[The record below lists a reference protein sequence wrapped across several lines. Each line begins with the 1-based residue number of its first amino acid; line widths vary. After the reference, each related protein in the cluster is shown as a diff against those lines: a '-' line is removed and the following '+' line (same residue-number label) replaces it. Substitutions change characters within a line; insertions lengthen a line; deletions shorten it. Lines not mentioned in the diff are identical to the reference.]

1 MPTLSPIDDS
11 IDTLIA
17 SRLPGWLAQPPANRL
32 MELHDCLHAQQ
43 AVQQRVSALFSRLEP
58 LDEFAAPLLHDAL
71 AQPLAQ
77 SVDVRKA
84 TLRMHLIE
92 HYPSSRPE
100 ASGGARGRT
109 LQHSLLAAALHNFS
123 DGEARSL
130 GVTDPSMLLDG
141 QGKALSMTA
150 RAFAECCRTVDIG
163 GQYQAYLQARL
174 TPPGDAGAA
183 VATLLEQGQRLA
195 LEAALRLAALQAD
208 IDETA
213 LVQCLAAITPAPVAV
228 TRMRPAALRVLGK
241 RVRGAVAFE
250 LHRDGLGEG
259 PLEGVLCWLPD
270 DPHGAVSWH
279 TSWDKL
285 FQDLGKRFRLP
296 GYPEYFQ
303 RFVSERDRE
312 RYTPALAHAMAQG
325 EQHAPVELDGRYE
338 VISEPLFQHLRKAQL
353 ATLFDDARILA
364 VPTAVQDSAE
374 RNRRL
379 HVYANLGL
387 DLLGLASFYVPGLGL
402 PLLGIAALQVVD
414 DVYEGYE
421 DWQLGD
427 RQGALEHAF
436 SVAVNVVQTGVA
448 AGTGVASERL
458 LRRAAFVDTLMP
470 VQTAGG
476 QYKLFDPRLEAYALG
491 NDHTAIGQY
500 AVEDGKPRL
509 RTHQAAYQVA
519 GDPLEG
525 ELRIQHPQRQG
536 AYAPTL
542 RHMGGGAW
550 RHELDTPQTWQGG
563 ELLRR
568 LGSGLAEVDEQAAHD
583 ALQVT
588 GYDEDRLRRLHLEE
602 GQAPARLLDAL
613 QRRQLHQQHPRLRG
627 AAFEQHFAERQWAPS
642 AAETLLQR
650 DFPGLTARAAK
661 AIVGQADELLVERM
675 VDRQRVPLA
684 LAEQARWMLRDIRL
698 DRACAGFYQA
708 EAVNADTERLAFGL
722 LEQWLSWPDAL
733 RIELREAD
741 PGALPLVQMGSPS
754 ATDVCVIV
762 KGRQGYQ
769 ALDGEGAPLQGAST
783 HDSLMQGML
792 RQLSDRQRQALG
804 SGGDSADQLAQ
815 ALAQRACMQ
824 RDGLPALLGMAPDG
838 GRVRP
843 PVRLGD
849 GRLGYPL
856 SGRGESSTGA
866 LRQAIRRLFP
876 TFSDVQAEA
885 FIASAG
891 HQGMTPW
898 HFYFHHHN
906 QLRILVDTLGSW
918 RRASASP
925 VQALRRAWVARTIR
939 RAWQRQSVDTH
950 GNLQLFI
957 HGWRVG
963 ELPNLPEE
971 VDFSHVTRL
980 SLRNMSLLDIEPGF
994 LQRFGQVRSLDLR
1007 GNLLTAVPAS
1017 IEHMVELVELNLA
1030 DNHIGLTSEGSQ
1042 RIAALHRLVSLDL
1055 HDNLL
1060 GRTPDVS
1067 ALFRLRSLNLRRAG
1081 LRELPVALLESPTLT
1096 LIDLRENA
1104 ISELP
1109 EAVLQLLAR
1118 DPERVFLHG
1127 NPLSPQ
1133 VMGQLRELLQS
1144 RAADVV
1150 PVREHDQSLEDE
1162 RLRWL
1167 EGVAPTDQARRLRQW
1182 DRLAAEAGAQDLF
1195 RFFADFSRS
1204 ADFLRQ
1210 PQEMCRRVW
1219 GIIEACELNGEV
1231 REAVFHQAAGPR
1243 SCADQMLL
1251 ILSALEVRTLVAQRT
1266 AGLEGRYAMHAML
1279 RLGRELFRLD
1289 QVDRIAIRHIQ
1300 QQRLRDPYA
1309 PIDPVEVHLA
1319 YRVGLAGAL
1328 DLPGQ
1333 PSSMNYAYTSGVG
1346 SADLTLA
1353 AREVKAA
1360 ENLDALSRSLVEREF
1375 WQQYLQ
1381 RLYANRFEAMNAPFH
1396 ERLEVLFD
1404 LREQLSDQAFRE
1416 AAETVQADRRLA
1428 ERALLLQLTRQAYD
1442 QHPS

>member
-1 MPTLSPIDDS
+1 MPTPAPSDDS

-17 SRLPGWLAQPPANRL
+17 SRMPGWLAQPPASRL
-32 MELHDCLHAQQ
+32 VELHDCLREQQ
-43 AVQQRVSALFSRLEP
+43 AAQQRVSALFSSLVP
-58 LDEFAAPLLHDAL
+58 MDEFAAPLLHDAL
-71 AQPLAQ
+71 LAPLAQ

-92 HYPSSRPE
+92 RYPSSRPE
-100 ASGGARGRT
+100 APGGVRERT

-123 DGEARSL
+123 DSESRSL
-130 GVTDPSMLLDG
+130 GVKDQSMLLDG
-141 QGKALSMTA
+141 QGQALPMTA
-150 RAFAECCRTVDIG
+150 RAFAECCRAIDIG
-163 GQYQAYLQARL
+163 GQYQAYLQAQL
-174 TPPGDAGAA
+174 TAPGDAGAG

-195 LEAALRLAALQAD
+195 LEAALRMAALQAD

-213 LVQCLAAITPAPVAV
+213 LVQCMAAITPAPGAV
-228 TRMRPAALRVLGK
+228 TRMRPAALRVFGK

-259 PLEGVLCWLPD
+259 PLEGVVCWLPD
-270 DPHGAVSWH
+270 DPYGAVSWH

-285 FQDLGKRFRLP
+285 FQGLGKRFRLP

-312 RYTPALAHAMAQG
+312 GYAPALAHARAQG
-325 EQHAPVELDGRYE
+325 GTHVPVELDGRYE
-338 VISEPLFQHLRKAQL
+338 VISEPLFQHLRKVLL
-353 ATLFDDARILA
+353 ATLFDDAQVLA

-374 RNRRL
+374 RDRRL
-379 HVYANLGL
+379 HFYAGLGL
-387 DLLGLASFYVPGLGL
+387 DLLGLASFYVAGLGL

-421 DWQLGD
+421 DWHLGD

-436 SVAVNVVQTGVA
+436 SVAVNVAQTVVA
-448 AGTGVASERL
+448 AGTGVAHERL
-458 LRRAAFVDTLMP
+458 MQRAAFVDALVP
-470 VQTAGG
+470 VRTEGA
-476 QYKLFDPRLEAYALG
+476 YKLFDPRLEAYAVG
-491 NDHTAIGQY
+491 NDPIAIGQY
-500 AVEDGKPRL
+500 AVADGKARL
-509 RTHQAAYQVA
+509 RTHQAVYQVI
-519 GDPLEG
+519 GDPLGG
-525 ELRIQHPQRQG
+525 ELRIQHPQREG
-536 AYAPTL
+536 AYAPKL
-542 RHMGGGAW
+542 WHLGGGAW

-568 LGSGLAEVDEQAAHD
+568 LGSGVAEVDDPSAQD
-583 ALQVT
+583 VLQIT
-588 GYDEDRLRRLHLEE
+588 GYDNDRLRRLHLEE
-602 GQAPARLLDAL
+602 SQPPARLLDAL
-613 QRRQLHQQHPRLRG
+613 QRRQLHQQYPRLRG
-627 AAFEQHFAERQWAPS
+627 AAFEQHFVERQWAPS
-642 AAETLLQR
+642 AAEALLQR
-650 DFPGLTARAAK
+650 DFPGLTARTAK
-661 AIVGQADELLVERM
+661 AIVEQADELLVERM
-675 VDRQRVPLA
+675 VDQQRVPLA

-698 DRACAGFYQA
+698 DRACAGLYQA
-708 EAVNADTERLAFGL
+708 QAVNADTERLAFGL
-722 LEQWLSWPDAL
+722 LDQWVSWPDTL
-733 RIELREAD
+733 RIELHEASS
-741 PGALPLVQMGSPS
+741 GALPLVRMGAPS
-754 ATDVCVIV
+754 ATDVRVIV
-762 KGRQGYQ
+762 KRPQGYQ
-769 ALDGEGAPLQGAST
+769 ALDGLGAPLQGTST
-783 HDSLMQGML
+783 HDSLIQAMF
-792 RQLSDRQRQALG
+792 RQLGEMQLQALG
-804 SGGDSADQLAQ
+804 KAGESAKQLAQ
-815 ALAQRACMQ
+815 ALAQQAFMQ
-824 RDGLPALLGMAPDG
+824 RDDLPALLGMAPDG

-876 TFSDVQAEA
+876 TFTDVQAEA

-906 QLRILVDTLGSW
+906 QLRILVDTLSNW

-925 VQALRRAWVARTIR
+925 AQALRRVWVARTIR

-950 GNLQLFI
+950 GNLQLCI

-963 ELPNLPEE
+963 ALPNLPEA

-980 SLRNMSLLDIEPGF
+980 SLRNMSLLEIEPGF
-994 LQRFGQVRSLDLR
+994 LRRFGQVRSLDLR
-1007 GNLLTAVPAS
+1007 GNLLTTVPAS
-1017 IEHMVELVELNLA
+1017 IEHLVELVELNLA
-1030 DNHIGLTSEGSQ
+1030 DNHIGLTSEGS
-1042 RIAALHRLVSLDL
+1042 RSIAALRRLVALDL

-1060 GRTPDVS
+1060 GRSPDVS
-1067 ALFRLRSLNLRRAG
+1067 MLFRLRSLNLRMTG
-1081 LRELPVALLESPTLT
+1081 LRELPLALLESPSLT
-1096 LIDLRENA
+1096 LIDLRENS

-1109 EAVLQLLAR
+1109 DAVLQLLAR
-1118 DPERVFLHG
+1118 DPERVFLHD
-1127 NPLSPQ
+1127 NPLSPRA
-1133 VMGQLRELLQS
+1133 VSRLRELMQS
-1144 RAADVV
+1144 RAADVL
-1150 PVREHDQSLEDE
+1150 PVRVHDQSLEDE

-1167 EGVAPTDQARRLRQW
+1167 EGVAPTDQARRLKQW

-1195 RFFADFSRS
+1195 RFFADLSRS

-1231 REAVFHQAAGPR
+1231 REAVFQQAAGPR

-1251 ILSALEVRTLVAQRT
+1251 ILSALEVRTLMAQRT
-1266 AGLEGRYAMHAML
+1266 AGLEGRYAMHALL

-1289 QVDRIAIRHIQ
+1289 QVDRIANRHIQ
-1300 QQRLRDPYA
+1300 QQRVRDSDVPV
-1309 PIDPVEVHLA
+1309 DDVEVHLA

-1333 PSSMNYAYTSGVG
+1333 PSSMNYASASGVG
-1346 SADLTLA
+1346 SADLTSATREVLA
-1353 AREVKAA
+1353 AED
-1360 ENLDALSRSLVEREF
+1360 LDALSRSLVEREF

-1381 RLYANRFEAMNAPFH
+1381 GLYADRFEAMNAPFH
-1396 ERLEVLFD
+1396 ERLELMFE
-1404 LREQLSDQAFRE
+1404 LREVLSDQAFRE
-1416 AAETVQADRRLA
+1416 AAETVQAERLLA